1 MDRKLWN
8 AIQEL
13 LDIAESSAKTLD
25 RFAGDTWDKWA
36 GQMVPNEA
44 LICQT
49 ELEACVAR
57 VEELMPAAPDD
68 LPDMGALIGK
78 AHREETI

>member
-1 MDRKLWN
+1 MDHKLWN

-57 VEELMPAAPDD
+57 VEKLMPAAPDD

-78 AHREETI
+78 AHREETL